1 MKNLLKVLLV
11 LAFSTSAFADMVKMP
26 APEAVTTDS
35 IMQMNTADQ
44 KSWVDSLTSDQYN
57 MLSADVQKWVMDNT
71 TPEQKTKLGLSQ

>member
-11 LAFSTSAFADMVKMP
+11 LAFSTLAFADMAKMP
-26 APEAVTTDS
+26 APESVTTDA

-57 MLSADVQKWVMDNT
+57 VLSSDVQKWVMDNT
-71 TPEQKTKLGLSQ
+71 TPEQKTKLGISQ